1 MAGAAARLPQSGA
14 SDDLAGTMLSFGR
27 GAIVAVGPWLLIMA
41 SLVLISVFAGPSMSR
56 ADISDFRG
64 TLIYAFAFSLVAAAP
79 FVLVTSRILSDA
91 IYSGERDA
99 VQPLMIAG
107 SLSAGVAAALLSLA
121 VGAFLGVRAEAL
133 LALVQAASLTGMMW
147 VHLAI
152 AGAMRDYRAISL
164 IFVVGL
170 VIATGATLVAA
181 FAWRASSAGMVFAF
195 NCGLAV
201 VTLALG
207 ARELAG
213 ARAPDFR
220 LLPALRSLAVALGRY
235 RWIAAGA
242 GLSAIAVWVDKWI
255 IWAGPSGQQLK
266 SGLVHAPLYDSAA
279 FLAYLTIIPCLAR
292 FVMALDGEYLDAYR
306 SYFHAIKT
314 HATLDE
320 IGRAGAALAR
330 RTTELIDGIFVQQA
344 ALCAI
349 VVLLAPLIVEAAEL
363 QYAQVSILRLCTIA
377 VLFQFLFLAASSLLI
392 FFERHRE
399 FLFLQALFAT
409 LNAVCTFLTV
419 EIGPLSYGFGF
430 LVTSVVSGIAAHM
443 VLTNVVRNIDY
454 YTFIDGAV
462 RMHERELHAL
472 RPQPSSQGSAWSSL
486 PARGG
491 PVSTQGGS

>member
-1 MAGAAARLPQSGA
+1 MAGAATRFPRSSA

-41 SLVLISVFAGPSMSR
+41 ALVLISVFAAPSMSR
-56 ADISDFRG
+56 AEISDFRA
-64 TLIYAFAFSLVAAAP
+64 TLIYAFTFSLVAAAP

-91 IYSGERDA
+91 IYSGERQA
-99 VQPLMIAG
+99 VQSLMIAG
-107 SLSAGVAAALLSLA
+107 SLSAGVAAALLTLA
-121 VGAFLGVRAEAL
+121 VGAFLGVRADSL
-133 LALVQAASLTGMMW
+133 LVLMQAAGLTGMMW

-164 IFVVGL
+164 VFIAGL
-170 VIATGATLVAA
+170 TVATGVTLAA
-181 FAWRASSAGMVFAF
+181 AIGWRASSAGMVLAF

-201 VTLALG
+201 ITLALG
-207 ARELAG
+207 ARELVGTRAAG
-213 ARAPDFR
+213 FR
-220 LLPALRSLAVALGRY
+220 LLPALRSLAAALVRY
-235 RWIAAGA
+235 RWIAIGA
-242 GLSAIAVWVDKWI
+242 GLSAIAVWVDKWV

-320 IGRAGAALAR
+320 ISRGGTALGRF
-330 RTTELIDGIFVQQA
+330 TTELVEGIFVQQA

-399 FLFLQALFAT
+399 FLFLQAMFAT
-409 LNAVCTFLTV
+409 LSAVTTFLTV
-419 EIGPLSYGFGF
+419 EIGPLSYGFGL
-430 LVTSVVSGIAAHM
+430 LVASVVSGITAHM

-454 YTFIDGAV
+454 YTFIEGAV
-462 RMHERELHAL
+462 HMHERELHVQ
-472 RPQPSSQGSAWSSL
+472 RPQPCSPDLAWSSEL
-486 PARGG
+486 VKSG